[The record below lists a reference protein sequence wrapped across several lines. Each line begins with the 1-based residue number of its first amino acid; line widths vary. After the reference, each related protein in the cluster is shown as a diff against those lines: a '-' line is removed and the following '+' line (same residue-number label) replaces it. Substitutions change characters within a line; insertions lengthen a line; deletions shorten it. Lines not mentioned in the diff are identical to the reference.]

1 MSGGAGVGVVAWM
14 GGVEGELELSRGD
27 IEMFS
32 GSMGEAFFFFL
43 IPPTAVSSE
52 GQVPRT
58 LKCSTAWRAASCRAA
73 FLDEKRL
80 EMEPKGWSSPSM
92 VMIQEKR

>member
-1 MSGGAGVGVVAWM
+1 MGVVAWI
-14 GGVEGELELSRGD
+14 GGVEGELELSSSGD
-27 IEMFS
+27 IDTVS
-32 GSMGEAFFFFL
+32 GSMGEAFFL
-43 IPPTAVSSE
+43 LRMPPTAVSSV
-52 GQVPRT
+52 GQVPRI

-73 FLDEKRL
+73 FLEENRF